1 MKAFVLGI
9 DMESFGKSVLESG
22 TDSSSRSLPIIL
34 ELNRSK
40 SVGDAEGYLHVDRT
54 KLSEQVTTEGGN
66 GVGAYVQGAIV
77 SNPAATYIAVDTF
90 VCSDAW
96 FFWNS
101 DGSVICSV

>member
-54 KLSEQVTTEGGN
+54 KLSEQVTTAD
-66 GVGAYVQGAIV
+66 GVYAQGAIV